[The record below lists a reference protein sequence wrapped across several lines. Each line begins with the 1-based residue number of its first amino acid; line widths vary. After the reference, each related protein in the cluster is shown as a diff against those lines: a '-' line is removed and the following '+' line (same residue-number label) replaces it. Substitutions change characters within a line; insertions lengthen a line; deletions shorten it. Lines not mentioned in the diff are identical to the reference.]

1 MCGIAGGWTYSSINE
16 KALRN
21 SLFHR
26 GPDLQK
32 IFRKGQVFLYHT
44 RLSILDTSSS
54 ASQPFCFENLV
65 LVYNGEVYNF
75 KEIRKVLEG
84 KGYTFSTNSDTEV
97 VIKAFHCWRE
107 LAVQKFIGMFAFA
120 VYDTNSDNIYLFR
133 DRVGVKPLYYSH
145 SNSGFY
151 FGSELKVFN
160 HFPVART
167 ISLESVAEYFR
178 FGFISGSSSIFNEVQ
193 KLLPGHYLCWSNSGV
208 ILKKYWSVRE
218 ARENEAVEKTEKQ
231 WIDHLEETLISSFK
245 YRMVSDVPV
254 GIFLSGGI
262 DSTLV
267 TAILQKHCG
276 NINTFTIGFK
286 ESQFDESGYAKK
298 ASNYLKTNH
307 TEKILSIDVAKEL
320 LHQFYDIYDEPFAD
334 SSGIPTALVTAL
346 AKEHG
351 IKVVLSADG
360 GDELFGGYNHYF
372 RHTKSYKTME
382 KIPSNFRKLLAV
394 SSKVC
399 FPKNFRERFLP
410 KNLEHR
416 AYAFEEII
424 RSKSFIKFYE
434 NSIANQAETEIH
446 ALFKEG
452 KISKSILSWHYGDL
466 KPEDQMMLW
475 DYLNYLPNDL
485 LVKVDRATMFNSIEG
500 RDPFLDHRL
509 VEMAND
515 MPLHLKIRDGKGKYI
530 LRKVLRRYVPD
541 EFFERPKQGFSI
553 PMFQWFSQELDVL
566 FEKYLSYDMVTSTGF
581 LKYSEIEKEKR
592 KYRYNKAKGY
602 QHNIEKMWRLLSF
615 MMWWEKWGRNA

>member
-1 MCGIAGGWTYSSINE
+1 MCGIAGGWTYRNINE
-16 KALRN
+16 EALRS

-26 GPDLQK
+26 GPDSQNFFK
-32 IFRKGQVFLYHT
+32 KNEVFLYHT
-44 RLSILDTSSS
+44 RLSILDTTSA
-54 ASQPFCFENLV
+54 ASQPFHFENLV

-120 VYDTNSDNIYLFR
+120 IYDTNSDNIYLFR

-160 HFPVART
+160 HFPVAKT
-167 ISLESVAEYFR
+167 INLESVAEYFR

-231 WIDHLEETLISSFK
+231 WIDQLEETLISAFN

-254 GIFLSGGI
+254 GVFLSGGI

-267 TAILQKHCG
+267 TAILQKHNC

-286 ESQFDESGYAKK
+286 ESQFNESGYAKK
-298 ASNYLKTNH
+298 ISNYLKTNH

-372 RHTKSYKTME
+372 QHARLFKTME
-382 KIPSNFRKLLAV
+382 KIPSNFRNLLAV

-452 KISKSILSWHYGDL
+452 KISKSTISWHYGDL
-466 KPEDQMMLW
+466 KSEDQMMLW

-485 LVKVDRATMFNSIEG
+485 LVKVDRATMFNSVEG

-515 MPLHLKIRDGKGKYI
+515 MPLHLKIRNGKGKYI

-553 PMFQWFSQELDVL
+553 PMFQWFSQEFDIL
-566 FEKYLSYDMVTSTGF
+566 FEKYLSYNMVTSTGF
-581 LKYSEIEKEKR
+581 LNYSEIEKEKR